1 MSCQNVQQL
10 ISPLLDHRLAGEE
23 REAVLQHLVDCR
35 ECNSRAELL
44 AEMRMALRRMQ
55 QSPLPQRLATQ
66 LRISASK
73 ERVRLLSRRT
83 FREWAACWAS
93 GLRITLD
100 NLMRPLA
107 VPFAGGVFSAFVIFG
122 TLMPT
127 LATQRITGLD
137 VPIALFTDPT
147 LEEVG
152 HSHTSIDDTILELTV
167 DERGRVSD
175 YSNLEGKLTPEM
187 QNDLLFYRFAPATAF
202 GQPTWGKVTV
212 TFRRSN
218 GGSHIV
224 VRG

>member
-10 ISPLLDHRLAGEE
+10 ISPLLDQRLAAEE
-23 REAVLQHLVDCR
+23 REAVLQHLTDCR
-35 ECNSRAELL
+35 ECNARAELL
-44 AEMRMALRRMQ
+44 AEMRVALRRMQ
-55 QSPLPQRLATQ
+55 QPPVPPQLATQ
-66 LRISASK
+66 LYITASK
-73 ERVRLLSRRT
+73 ERVRLLSRRSLRQWVA
-83 FREWAACWAS
+83 FWA
-93 GLRITLD
+93 GNLRITLD

-152 HSHTSIDDTILELTV
+152 HSHTTVNDTVLELTV
-167 DERGRVSD
+167 DERGRVTD

-187 QNDLLFYRFAPATAF
+187 ENDLLFYRFSPATAF